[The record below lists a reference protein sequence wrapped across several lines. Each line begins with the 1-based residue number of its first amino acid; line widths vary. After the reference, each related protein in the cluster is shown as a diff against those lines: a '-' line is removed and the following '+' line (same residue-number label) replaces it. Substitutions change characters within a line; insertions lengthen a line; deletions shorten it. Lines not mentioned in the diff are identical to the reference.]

1 MLRRVIAVA
10 FACATVLS
18 SAYPSPAQVSVNIG
32 INLPAPPPLV
42 IVPSSPVQY
51 APSLDANYFFYG
63 GEYYVFDG
71 TQWYSSPGYNGP
83 WVVLAPEFIPMPLLQ
98 VPVRFY
104 RRPPPAWR
112 AWRHEAPP
120 QWAPAWGRRWEERRP
135 QGQAQPRF
143 EPRGEARPEPRF
155 EPRQERREDQ
165 REERREERRDDRR
178 DDRRGE
184 RGERGER
191 GGGEGR
197 R

>member
-1 MLRRVIAVA
+1 MLRRMIAAA

-18 SAYPSPAQVSVNIG
+18 SVCPSPAQVSVNIG

-42 IVPSSPVQY
+42 VIPSSPVQY
-51 APSLDANYFFYG
+51 APAVEGNYFFYG
-63 GEYYVFDG
+63 SEYYVFDG
-71 TQWYSSPGYNGP
+71 GQWYVSPVYNGP

-120 QWAPAWGRRWEERRP
+120 QWAPAWGQRWQERRHE
-135 QGQAQPRF
+135 GQAQP
-143 EPRGEARPEPRF
+143 RPEPRF
-155 EPRQERREDQ
+155 EPRQERREERREDR

-178 DDRRGE
+178 G
-184 RGERGER
+184 GER
-191 GGGEGR
+191 GGERGDR